1 MYIYD
6 KRVPTYWLWISYPVL
21 VLRKATFILAD
32 QTVYR
37 IKNSTCVFIFSCYLI
52 IFYSL

>member
-1 MYIYD
+1 MIKECQHIGFGLATQY
-6 KRVPTYWLWISYPVL
+6 L